1 MRYNEFPGTK
11 WLGRRFSRS
20 KLSMPC
26 SEVTPNVSE
35 DRREQF
41 IFQNDPL
48 VAKRV
53 PLSYLNA
60 IQEMMLDIKRKN
72 LTPLA
77 NEIKI
82 GITWSSGDS
91 IVNPGEIS
99 NFCKTYP
106 SSSYEV
112 TDYACHDLLRAP
124 CAPEVYQFIEGFT
137 QS

>member
-1 MRYNEFPGTK
+1 MLNGGVQLLHDMRYNEFPGTK

-53 PLSYLNA
+53 PLSYH
-60 IQEMMLDIKRKN
+60 IFSKRHPSIFF
-72 LTPLA
+72 TILA
-77 NEIKI
+77 CIM
-82 GITWSSGDS
+82 S
-91 IVNPGEIS
+91 
-99 NFCKTYP
+99 
-106 SSSYEV
+106 
-112 TDYACHDLLRAP
+112 
-124 CAPEVYQFIEGFT
+124 
-137 QS
+137 